1 MTQLRWMTAA
11 ALVCAMAGLQLAAA
25 DEPAT
30 APAATENLPAVTVH
44 LAGDS
49 TVSEYASTT
58 KQEGWGME
66 LKQFFNDKVTV
77 DNQAQGGANVQ
88 SFKTSVRWTKIV
100 ESVKPGDYVL
110 YQFGAND
117 SGTAHGPVSPEDFAK
132 TLEQMADEVKARG
145 GTSIFIT
152 PSAFYEWK
160 DGKEL
165 NARLS
170 PYAEAMKKAGKEK
183 GVLVADLN
191 ARGVEFLNKEGPEK
205 TRELYFPSRTGEPDK
220 AHFLKAGAVKM
231 AGFVAAEIKRI
242 GSPLGAYV
250 LADKLPPTTDK

>member
-1 MTQLRWMTAA
+1 MVCKQVAAWAVCVATAGVAMGA
-11 ALVCAMAGLQLAAA
+11 A
-25 DEPAT
+25 AT
-30 APAATENLPAVTVH
+30 APTYQAGELPAVTVH

-49 TVSEYASTT
+49 TVSEYPSTT

-88 SFKTSVRWTKIV
+88 SFKASGRWAKIL
-100 ESVKPGDYVL
+100 ENVKPGDYVL

-117 SGTAHGPVSPEDFAK
+117 SGTAHGPVTPEDFAK
-132 TLEQMADEVKARG
+132 TLEQMADEVKAKG
-145 GTSIFIT
+145 GTSIFVT

-165 NARLS
+165 NARLA
-170 PYAEAMKKAGKEK
+170 PYAEAAQKAGHEK
-183 GVLVADLN
+183 GVMVADLN
-191 ARGVEFLNKEGPEK
+191 ARGVEWLNKEGEEK
-205 TRELYFPSRTGEPDK
+205 TKDFYFPSRTGAPDK

-231 AGFVAAEIKRI
+231 AGLVAGELVRI
-242 GSPLGAYV
+242 GSPLGEYV
-250 LADKLPPTTDK
+250 LKNKLEGYQAPNDK

>member
-1 MTQLRWMTAA
+1 MILAGVMVCMAA
-11 ALVCAMAGLQLAAA
+11 AAVWGQEGGAAS
-25 DEPAT
+25 
-30 APAATENLPAVTVH
+30 APAATQAAGDLPKVTVH

-58 KQEGWGME
+58 PQEGWGME
-66 LKQFFNDKVTV
+66 LKQFFNDQVTV

-88 SFKTSVRWTKIV
+88 SFKASARWTKIL
-100 ESVKPGDYVL
+100 ENVKPGDYVL

-117 SGTAHGPVSPEDFAK
+117 SGTAHGPVTPEDFAK
-132 TLEQMADEVKARG
+132 TLEQMADEVKAKG
-145 GTSIFIT
+145 GTSIFVT

-170 PYAEAMKKAGKEK
+170 PYAEAAQKAGKEK

-191 ARGVEFLNKEGPEK
+191 ARGVEWLNKEGEEK
-205 TRELYFPSRTGEPDK
+205 TKAFYLPSRTGAPDK
-220 AHFLKAGAVKM
+220 AHFVKAGAVKM
-231 AGFVAAEIKRI
+231 AGLVAGEIKRV

-250 LADKLPPTTDK
+250 LKEKLQEK

>member
-1 MTQLRWMTAA
+1 MMTKVRWMTAA
-11 ALVCAMAGLQLAAA
+11 ALVCAMAGVQGAAA
-25 DEPAT
+25 DEAAS
-30 APAATENLPAVTVH
+30 APAAANLPAVTVH

-58 KQEGWGME
+58 RQEGWGME

-88 SFKTSVRWTKIV
+88 SFKGSPRWTKILDNL
-100 ESVKPGDYVL
+100 KPGDYVL

-117 SGTAHGPVSPEDFAK
+117 SGTAHGPVTPDDFAK
-132 TLEQMADEVKARG
+132 TLEQMADEVKAKG
-145 GTSIFIT
+145 GTSIFVT

-170 PYAEAMKKAGKEK
+170 PYAEAMQKAGKEK

-205 TRELYFPSRTGEPDK
+205 TRDLYFPSRTGEPDK

-231 AGFVAAEIKRI
+231 AAFVAAEIKRI

-250 LADKLPPTTDK
+250 LTDKLPTDK